1 MDVAPD
7 DGLIEIT
14 GPEWCELAYLVTEMD
29 VTPDDGNFSIT
40 LGNWLEQLV
49 ESSHAAPIA

>member
-1 MDVAPD
+1 V
-7 DGLIEIT
+7 
-14 GPEWCELAYLVTEMD
+14 ELQC
-29 VTPDDGNFSIT
+29 DDGNFSIT